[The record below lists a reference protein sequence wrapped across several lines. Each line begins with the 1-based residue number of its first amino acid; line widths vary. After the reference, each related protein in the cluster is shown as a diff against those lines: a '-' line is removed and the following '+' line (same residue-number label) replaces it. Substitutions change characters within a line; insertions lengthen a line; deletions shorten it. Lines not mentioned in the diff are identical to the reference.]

1 MIVIQVLG
9 FIVLLIVA
17 YLLGSIPFGVVV
29 GKLFYGVDVRQH
41 GSGNVGTTNV
51 FRVLGKKAGAVVMIC
66 DILKGYVPAAIA
78 AALFTPWAAIVIAAA
93 PVLGHMYSI
102 FLKGRGGKGIA
113 TGAGVVLAL
122 VPLAFA
128 IIFTT
133 WLVLIV
139 VTRYVSVASL
149 VAALFVPVLT
159 IVFDE
164 PLPYEIA
171 GVLVAILVWWAHR
184 GNIQRLLAREEHRVK
199 LPWTSDARTDGT
211 GRAGEGGGAT

>member
-1 MIVIQVLG
+1 MIVVQVLG
-9 FIVLLIVA
+9 FVFLLVVA

-51 FRVLGKKAGAVVMIC
+51 FRVLGKKAGAVVMVC
-66 DILKGYVPAAIA
+66 DILKGYVPAALA
-78 AALFTPWAAIVIAAA
+78 AALFTPWAAIFIAAA

-128 IIFTT
+128 IIFAT
-133 WLVLIV
+133 WIVLIL
-139 VTRYVSVASL
+139 VTRYVSLASL
-149 VAALFVPVLT
+149 TAAVMVPVLT
-159 IVFDE
+159 MLFDE
-164 PLPYEIA
+164 PLPYKIA
-171 GVLVAILVWWAHR
+171 GVLVAVLVWWAHR
-184 GNIQRLLAREEHRVK
+184 GNIQRLLAGEEHRAK
-199 LPWTSDARTDGT
+199 LPWSGDARTDGA
-211 GRAGEGGGAT
+211 GRAGRGAT

>member
-1 MIVIQVLG
+1 MIVLQVLG
-9 FIVLLIVA
+9 FVVLLALA
-17 YLLGSIPFGVVV
+17 YVVGSIPFGVVV
-29 GKLFYGVDVRQH
+29 GKVFYGVDVREH

-51 FRVLGKKAGAVVMIC
+51 FRVLGKKAGAVVMVL

-78 AALFTPWAAIVIAAA
+78 AALFTPWAAIVVAAA

-102 FLKGRGGKGIA
+102 FLKGKGGKGIA

-133 WLVLIV
+133 WLVLIL

-149 VAALFVPVLT
+149 VAALLVPVLT
-159 IVFDE
+159 IVFNE

-184 GNIQRLLAREEHRVK
+184 GNIQRLLAGEEHRVK
-199 LPWTSDARTDGT
+199 LPWTQERRS
-211 GRAGEGGGAT
+211 GGATGGGG

>member
-1 MIVIQVLG
+1 MIVVQALG
-9 FIVLLIVA
+9 FLLLLGLA
-17 YLLGSIPFGVVV
+17 YVVGSIPFGVVV
-29 GKLFYGVDVRQH
+29 GKVFYGVDVREH

-51 FRVLGKKAGAVVMIC
+51 FRVLGKKAGAVVMC
-66 DILKGYVPAAIA
+66 LDILKGYVPAAIA
-78 AALFTPWAAIVIAAA
+78 AALFTPWAAIFIAAA
-93 PVLGHMYSI
+93 PVVGHMYSV
-102 FLKGRGGKGIA
+102 FLKGKGGKGIA

-122 VPLAFA
+122 VPLAFV

-149 VAALFVPVLT
+149 VAALLVPVLT
-159 IVFDE
+159 IALDV

-184 GNIQRLLAREEHRVK
+184 GNIQRLLAGEEHRVK
-199 LPWTSDARTDGT
+199 LPWTQARPSGN
-211 GRAGEGGGAT
+211 GAEGGG

>member
-1 MIVIQVLG
+1 MIVVQVLG
-9 FIVLLIVA
+9 FLILFVLA
-17 YLLGSIPFGVVV
+17 YLVGSIPFGLVV
-29 GKLFYGVDVRQH
+29 GKLFYGVDVRER

-51 FRVLGKKAGAVVMIC
+51 YRVLGKKAGTVVMIC
-66 DILKGYVPAAIA
+66 DILKGYIPAALA
-78 AALFTPWAAIVIAAA
+78 AALFTPWAAIFIAAA
-93 PVLGHMYSI
+93 PVVGHIYSI

-133 WLVLIV
+133 WLVLIL

-149 VAALFVPVLT
+149 VAAVLVPVLT
-159 IVFDE
+159 IAFGE
-164 PLPYEIA
+164 PLPYQIA

-184 GNIQRLLAREEHRVK
+184 GNIQRLLAGEEHRVK
-199 LPWTSDARTDGT
+199 LPWTQARQS
-211 GRAGEGGGAT
+211 GGATGGGS

>member
-1 MIVIQVLG
+1 LIVVQVLG
-9 FIVLLIVA
+9 FIILFVFA
-17 YLLGSIPFGVVV
+17 YLVGSIPFGLVV

-51 FRVLGKKAGAVVMIC
+51 YRVLGKKAGTVVMIC
-66 DILKGYVPAAIA
+66 DILKGYIPAAIA
-78 AALFTPWAAIVIAAA
+78 AALFTPWAAIFIAAA
-93 PVLGHMYSI
+93 PVVGHIYSI

-133 WLVLIV
+133 WLVLIL

-149 VAALFVPVLT
+149 VAAVLVPVLT
-159 IVFDE
+159 IAFDE
-164 PLPYEIA
+164 PLPYQIA

-184 GNIQRLLAREEHRVK
+184 GNIRRLLAGEENRVK
-199 LPWTSDARTDGT
+199 LPWSGG
-211 GRAGEGGGAT
+211 GRATQDGQGGA

>member
-1 MIVIQVLG
+1 VIVLQALG
-9 FIVLLIVA
+9 FIVLFVLA
-17 YLLGSIPFGVVV
+17 YVVGSIPFGVVV
-29 GKLFYGVDVRQH
+29 GKVFYGVDVREH

-51 FRVLGKKAGAVVMIC
+51 FRVLGKKAGAVVMVC

-78 AALFTPWAAIVIAAA
+78 AALFTPWAAIFIAAA
-93 PVLGHMYSI
+93 PVVGHMYSV

-122 VPLAFA
+122 VPLAFV

-133 WLVLIV
+133 WIVLIL

-149 VAALFVPVLT
+149 AAALLVPILT
-159 IVFDE
+159 IFLNE

-171 GVLVAILVWWAHR
+171 GVLVAILVWYAHR
-184 GNIQRLLAREEHRVK
+184 GNIRRLLAGEENRVT
-199 LPWTSDARTDGT
+199 LPWTQARPSGGHT
-211 GRAGEGGGAT
+211 GGGG

>member
-1 MIVIQVLG
+1 MIAFHVLG
-9 FIVLLIVA
+9 FFVLLVVA

-29 GKLFYGVDVRQH
+29 GRLFYGVDVREH

-51 FRVLGKKAGAVVMIC
+51 FRVLGKKAGAVVMVF

-78 AALFTPWAAIVIAAA
+78 AALFTPWAAIFIAAA
-93 PVLGHMYSI
+93 PVVGHMYSI
-102 FLKGRGGKGIA
+102 FLRGRGGKGIA

-149 VAALFVPVLT
+149 TAAALVPVLT
-159 IVFDE
+159 FLFDE
-164 PLPYEIA
+164 PLPYKIA

-184 GNIQRLLAREEHRVK
+184 GNIRRLLAGEENRVN
-199 LPWTSDARTDGT
+199 LPW
-211 GRAGEGGGAT
+211 GGGGGMPSGGHEET